1 MTIMSTTAVL
11 CLSWSRSGQVTRLS
25 SPRTSLANLLGP
37 VRKPPPLF
45 CDCFLLDPADPRFLP
60 IVSSHG
66 FASRSRAG
74 GTRTPDLRFWR
85 PLLYQ
90 LSYCPPLKTLTG
102 SPGGWCASYPT
113 GNTSLTGCG
122 PGCCAGSCACGSS
135 GACTPRK
142 PALLIVAQSPS
153 ESQERG
159 IAPPPSLRLFS
170 LLQYLGDDPGTHR
183 PAALADGE
191 VQALVHGDRRDELNL
206 HNRVVPGHY
215 HLHPLLQPYLPR
227 NVGCA
232 EVELRAVLGEERRVA
247 SSL

>member
-1 MTIMSTTAVL
+1 MIRTTAVL
-11 CLSWSRSGQVTRLS
+11 WRSWSRSGQLTL
-25 SPRTSLANLLGP
+25 
-37 VRKPPPLF
+37 
-45 CDCFLLDPADPRFLP
+45 FLLLSFSGPAAFGGGTALSAHLSTHLTPYDK
-60 IVSSHG
+60 
-66 FASRSRAG
+66 SRAG

-142 PALLIVAQSPS
+142 PALLIVAQSSS

-159 IAPPPSLRLFS
+159 IAPLPSLK
-170 LLQYLGDDPGTHR
+170 LLQDLGDDTGTHSS
-183 PAALADGE
+183 ATFSDGE
-191 VQALVHGDRRDELNL
+191 IQPLIHGYGRDELYL
-206 HNRVVPGHY
+206 HDRVVSWHD
-215 HLHPLLQPYLPR
+215 HLHTFL
-227 NVGCA
+227 
-232 EVELRAVLGEERRVA
+232 
-247 SSL
+247 